1 MNDYVLRRELDLQT
15 DFPKVIL
22 ELKTSRQFQNIDLA
36 KKIELYDNF
45 YDIVKESFLSEYVLK
60 EEKSEIGNAA
70 MEQVLER
77 ARQEWEKTLQ

>member
-45 YDIVKESFLSEYVLK
+45 YDIVKESFLSEYILT
-60 EEKSEIGNAA
+60 EEENEIGNAA
-70 MEQVLER
+70 MD
-77 ARQEWEKTLQ
+77 

>member
-22 ELKTSRQFQNIDLA
+22 ELKNSRQFQNIDLA

-45 YDIVKESFLSEYVLK
+45 YDIVKESFLSEYILT
-60 EEKSEIGNAA
+60 EEENEIGNAA
-70 MEQVLER
+70 MD
-77 ARQEWEKTLQ
+77 